1 MGYDSIK
8 RYLHIDSTVIKSER
22 ADIIIEKING
32 GAYEQ
37 GMEFGYS
44 LFGL

>member
-1 MGYDSIK
+1 MIEKLYDI
-8 RYLHIDSTVIKSER
+8 
-22 ADIIIEKING
+22 DIIMKNIG

-44 LFGL
+44 LFGV